1 LVKSGPTPQSR
12 LNRFLKQ
19 CQHSFLLPIN
29 LHAHFPPARTIAP
42 TARSLSAGAPGWYR
56 ARVASLPSPI
66 AFLTA
71 RLPARHRAAGG
82 EFLRFGLVGALG
94 FCLDVAFVYAL
105 IPSLG
110 LYGAGAVAYFIVAS
124 INWALNRLWTF
135 SDRTHRAAHTQWLR
149 FLAVN
154 LLGFILNRG
163 AYSLLL
169 ALFVLPRHYP
179 ILAVAAGAA
188 SGFLINF
195 LLSRRLVFG

>member
-1 LVKSGPTPQSR
+1 LLYSHATP
-12 LNRFLKQ
+12 
-19 CQHSFLLPIN
+19 
-29 LHAHFPPARTIAP
+29 PPP
-42 TARSLSAGAPGWYR
+42 LCGGAWGWYR
-56 ARVASLPSPI
+56 GGVALFSSPI
-66 AFLTA
+66 AFVVA
-71 RLPARHRAAGG
+71 RLPVRHRAAGS
-82 EFLRFGLVGALG
+82 EFLRFGLVGAFG
-94 FCLDVAFVYAL
+94 FCLDVAVVYAL

-135 SDRTHRAAHTQWLR
+135 SDRAHRAAHTQWLR

-154 LLGFILNRG
+154 ALGFVLNRG

-188 SGFLINF
+188 SGFVVNF